1 MIDLHAHVLPG
12 VDDGPASMPAALALV
27 EAAAAAGTSTIVA
40 TPHVDLRFGLEAGR
54 IAASTSGLQAALDAA
69 GVGVHVLSGAEI
81 ALERLID
88 LPPWE
93 LDALGLGGGPYLLVE
108 APLRRL
114 PGEFDWPIRSLL
126 EDGTRRVLIAHPER
140 SPAFHA
146 DPARLVR
153 LVDEGAL
160 CQVTTGAITGAF
172 GAVIRDFALDLVR
185 AGLVHDLAS
194 DAHDLARRPPG
205 LGPALAALAAEGL
218 ATEDEQRW
226 LTEAVPA
233 AIIAGEDPPPR
244 P

>member
-12 VDDGPASMPAALALV
+12 VDDGPASMGAALALAG
-27 EAAAAAGTSTIVA
+27 AAAAAGTSTIVA
-40 TPHVDLRFGLEAGR
+40 TPHVDLRFGLEAAR
-54 IAASTSGLQAALDAA
+54 VAAATAGLQAALDAA
-69 GVGVHVLSGAEI
+69 GIGVRVLTGAEI

-114 PGEFDWPIRSLL
+114 PGEFDWPIRALL
-126 EDGTRRVLIAHPER
+126 EDPARRVVIAHPER
-140 SPAFHA
+140 SPAFQA
-146 DPARLVR
+146 DPGRLARLV
-153 LVDEGAL
+153 EAGAL
-160 CQVTTGAITGAF
+160 CQVTTGALTGAF
-172 GAVIRDFALDLVR
+172 GAVVRDFALDLVR

-205 LGPALAALAAEGL
+205 LGAALAALAAEGL
-218 ATEDEQRW
+218 ATEAEQHW
-226 LTEAVPA
+226 LTEDVPA
-233 AIIAGEDPPPR
+233 AIVAGDDPPPR